1 MGVFVSV
8 LMGEASGG
16 GEPRIVVGVPS
27 ILNIFNR
34 YRLFFTVS
42 IAYAVAFFIVYFGI
56 PHLMYLWWGYNV
68 GSSTAIGYYM
78 SFAVPLMMTVPLLLI
93 AIGLIVHVA
102 SEVTDPV
109 ANAVRQVAVKKLIE
123 DKRFSDKID
132 RMAENYLNEHLDRYG
147 IVKVVKPGARGRVLM
162 VFKRGEHR
170 DVVVM

>member
-1 MGVFVSV
+1 MS
-8 LMGEASGG
+8 ETSGG
-16 GEPRIVVGVPS
+16 EGKPRIVVGAPS
-27 ILNIFNR
+27 ILNIISR

-68 GSSTAIGYYM
+68 GSNTAIGYYM

-123 DKRFSDKID
+123 DKKYSDKIEK
-132 RMAENYLNEHLDRYG
+132 MAENYLSEHLTKYG
-147 IVKVVKPGARGRVLM
+147 IVKAIKPGARDRVVML
-162 VFKRGEHR
+162 FKRGRHQET
-170 DVVVM
+170 VVM